1 MGNAASSVENR
12 TVAVIAVLAWASYK
26 LVLRAKKN
34 ARGQELMERAARKK
48 KASQDKPSFLDREA
62 PTADVGAGI
71 IGLPVHELLAKLKL
85 GTISATGRWLYLA
98 RCLRCTR
105 THHNQPSLFSVLI
118 PPLCRA
124 LLPPPVA

>member
-98 RCLRCTR
+98 RCLLCTR
-105 THHNQPSLFSVLI
+105 THHRPSLFSVL
-118 PPLCRA
+118 PPLC
-124 LLPPPVA
+124 P